1 MIKRIIRFLLFFL
14 SVVFLLFY
22 FFQEKFFFLPE
33 KKIAKDYQ
41 FTFDANF
48 EEVNLITPDNETI
61 NAIHFKVENPKGV
74 LLFFHGNRGSLL
86 RWGKIVQY
94 FTKFNYDVFVM
105 DYRNYGKSTGS
116 YNEEKMYEDAQLCYD
131 YVREKFSEDKIVVYG
146 RSLGAT
152 FATRVAASNKP
163 KELVLEAPFYNL
175 KAAVHFKLFFT
186 PNFLLK
192 YKFETHKDIVKVMCP
207 TTIFHG
213 DKDNVTPF
221 QGSKELFELIAQKE
235 KTYVHLPQGT
245 HHNVM
250 EFEAYQQKMKEILK

>member
-1 MIKRIIRFLLFFL
+1 MKRIARFVLFFL

-22 FFQEKFFFLPE
+22 FFQEKFFFVPE

-41 FTFDANF
+41 FSFDANF
-48 EEVNLITPDNETI
+48 EEVNLVTNDNETI
-61 NAIHFKVENPKGV
+61 NALHFKVENPTGV
-74 LLFFHGNRGSLL
+74 LLFYHGNRGSLM

-105 DYRNYGKSTGS
+105 DYRNYGKSTGK
-116 YNEEKMYEDAQLCYD
+116 YNEESMYEDAQLCYD
-131 YVREKFSEDKIVVYG
+131 YVRKKYSEDKIVVYG

-152 FATRVAASNKP
+152 FATRMAATNNP

-175 KAAVHFKLFFT
+175 KAAVHFKLLIT

-192 YKFETHKDIVKVMCP
+192 YKFETHKDIVKVACP
-207 TTIFHG
+207 ITIFHG
-213 DKDNVTPF
+213 DKDIVTSF
-221 QGSKELFELIAQKE
+221 QGSKELFALITHQE
-235 KTYVHLPQGT
+235 KSFIHLPKGT

-250 EFEAYQQKMKEILK
+250 EFESYQQKIQEILK